1 MRGKYLK
8 GIAFQSEQVKKLPE
22 RKVVM
27 HQATHLNG
35 MFELGMVAPRR
46 QRYADL

>member
-22 RKVVM
+22 RKVVL

-35 MFELGMVAPRR
+35 MFELGVVVAPRR
-46 QRYADL
+46 QR

>member
-8 GIAFQSEQVKKLPE
+8 GMIAFQSEQVKKPPE

-27 HQATHLNG
+27 HAC
-35 MFELGMVAPRR
+35 
-46 QRYADL
+46 